1 MNSKSKKISSAVFE
15 VNLSAK
21 KTAKSASLAKK
32 KPMPSP
38 KLSFAYCVGE
48 VASIQNGAE
57 HWQQFIFT
65 IGGQNVSRMATNNC
79 ERYDIANDSW
89 SELPPLKEAC
99 YSASCIHTVNN
110 QLFAVGGF
118 DKQNA
123 LMKTVQ
129 YLDLEDEANDWKVI
143 APKLKLPMC
152 NVGL

>member
-1 MNSKSKKISSAVFE
+1 
-15 VNLSAK
+15 
-21 KTAKSASLAKK
+21 
-32 KPMPSP
+32 MPSP

-89 SELPPLKEAC
+89 SELPPLKESC

-110 QLFAVGGF
+110 
-118 DKQNA
+118 
-123 LMKTVQ
+123 
-129 YLDLEDEANDWKVI
+129 
-143 APKLKLPMC
+143 
-152 NVGL
+152 